1 MAGLSLSEV
10 ARRIGLRRPSLYKS
24 FPSKL
29 AVYDALLARAASEVL
44 AVFRSTAADAAP
56 GLPALTAAVKAAA
69 DRAQL
74 HPAAATDEGEALL
87 SLLFVGMVTQQPA
100 NEPDAATS
108 RAASPVL
115 APQLLHMSTRTYP
128 PQE

>member
-1 MAGLSLSEV
+1 M
-10 ARRIGLRRPSLYKS
+10 
-24 FPSKL
+24 
-29 AVYDALLARAASEVL
+29 

>member
-29 AVYDALLARAASEVL
+29 AVYDALFARAASEVL
-44 AVFRSTAADAAP
+44 AVFRSTAA
-56 GLPALTAAVKAAA
+56 
-69 DRAQL
+69 
-74 HPAAATDEGEALL
+74 DEGEALL